1 MYIVA
6 FGLKTHVLR
15 EHNGMKTE
23 FYRTNT
29 KSQGLV
35 PAHFALI
42 INIIVV
48 HVVKHQSVLINTCR
62 INVPWWAILNIVYN
76 DAMYT
81 EFIIMSCKTILSTEV
96 QGPSLTSEWNAAM
109 APSTGTVLVCAW
121 AIASLF
127 FRFFMQLC
135 M

>member
-1 MYIVA
+1 M
-6 FGLKTHVLR
+6 HVLR
-15 EHNGMKTE
+15 EHNGTKTE

-29 KSQGLV
+29 KSYGLV

-42 INIIVV
+42 IIIIVV

-81 EFIIMSCKTILSTEV
+81 IFIIMS
-96 QGPSLTSEWNAAM
+96 
-109 APSTGTVLVCAW
+109 
-121 AIASLF
+121 
-127 FRFFMQLC
+127 
-135 M
+135 